1 MRQGRSPNHNPNP
14 ELNKL
19 SLLGA
24 QLAKRSVESIEAAAP
39 HLLSGGAVRISR
51 GNALDPALLAEAGPF
66 DAIHVGAA
74 AAHPHMVRA
83 MAH

>member
-1 MRQGRSPNHNPNP
+1 M
-14 ELNKL
+14 
-19 SLLGA
+19 
-24 QLAKRSVESIEAAAP
+24 ESIEAAAP

-83 MAH
+83 RRSTPRHGTPTLWAGFSQRHMRRCAPAPAP